1 MFIALLVKIILVG
14 LFFVSIAALGVA
26 MMRMLRHKGNNEEM
40 AKALT
45 IRIGASIGLFLL
57 LMLAYATGLITPNN
71 VNF

>member
-14 LFFVSIAALGVA
+14 LFFVSIVALSIA

-45 IRIGASIGLFLL
+45 IRIGASIALFLL

>member
-1 MFIALLVKIILVG
+1 MFIALLVKIVLVG
-14 LFFVSIAALGVA
+14 LLLISIIALGFA
-26 MMRMLRHKGNNEEM
+26 MMRMLKHKEHSEDM

-45 IRIGASIGLFLL
+45 IRIIASIGLFLL